1 MPRILGLDYG
11 EKRLGFAVSDP
22 TGMLATP
29 LRVETCRSEDE
40 AAKIVAEVC
49 AETGAGQLVVGL
61 PLNMDGSRGPQ
72 ALKVLAF
79 VERMKGRLSM
89 PVTTWDERLSS
100 RAAERV
106 LIDAGTSRKGRRGV
120 VDKLAAQIFL
130 QSYLDAQFPGV
141 PDYDPE
147 DDTGR

>member
-11 EKRLGFAVSDP
+11 EKRLGFALSDP
-22 TGMLATP
+22 TGMLAMP
-29 LRVETCRSEDE
+29 LRVETSRSDGE
-40 AAKIVAEVC
+40 AAAIVERVC
-49 AETGAGQLVVGL
+49 AETAAAQLVVGL
-61 PLNMDGSRGPQ
+61 PLNMNGSHGPQ
-72 ALKVLAF
+72 AQRVEAF
-79 VERMKGRLSM
+79 VAMLQSRLSI
-89 PVTTWDERLSS
+89 PVAMWDERLSS

-130 QSYLDAQFPGV
+130 QSYLDAQSPGV

-147 DDTGR
+147 DDTAR